1 MKMDIYDLMY
11 GLNDVSDYIVMETQ
25 KKSPQLKERA
35 AVKWCALAACVC
47 LVFGALLYSGIMNG
61 RHGYGRQRSRYGRSA
76 RAAAHLSCRLG

>member
-35 AVKWCALAACVC
+35 AVKWQ
-47 LVFGALLYSGIMNG
+47 
-61 RHGYGRQRSRYGRSA
+61 GYGRQ
-76 RAAAHLSCRLG
+76 H